1 MGHWIAAH
9 LSMGVSDMKKFL
21 INIAIFFAI
30 VAAVDFSLG
39 KAFYYLQAHVA
50 GGRTG
55 AEYYV
60 CEKAAEDIIIMGSS
74 RALHHY
80 VPEVVSEQTG
90 MSCFNAGQDGNGIV
104 MQYGRWKMILKH
116 HVPKILIY
124 DIEPVFDFSRDDKT
138 RYIDRLK
145 PFAGDGDVRE
155 YIAGLFPL
163 ERYKILSCMYRY
175 NYKFIEI
182 LSDCVR
188 RSEPHKGYIP
198 LYNHIRQELINKERN
213 PEKRKLGHID
223 EVKMKCLANLID
235 EARLKGVQ
243 VVLVSSPYWKGYN
256 DSDLGVIRQF
266 AEEKGVPFMDY
277 ADSEIRNNPDW
288 WADSMHLND
297 EGAHVFT
304 SDLCEKL
311 RDLI

>member
-1 MGHWIAAH
+1 
-9 LSMGVSDMKKFL
+9 MKKFL

-60 CEKAAEDIIIMGSS
+60 CEKAAEDILIMGSS

-104 MQYGRWKMILKH
+104 LQYGRWKMISKH
-116 HVPKILIY
+116 HVPKVLIY
-124 DIEPVFDFSRDDKT
+124 DIEPVFDFSEDDKT

-145 PFAGDGDVRE
+145 PFAGDKDVKE
-155 YIAGLFPL
+155 YVSGLFPM
-163 ERYKILSCMYRY
+163 ERYKLLSCMYCY

-182 LSDCVR
+182 MSDCAR
-188 RSEPHKGYIP
+188 HPENNNGYIP
-198 LYNHIRQELINKERN
+198 FYTHIRQDLIDKERSS
-213 PEKRKLGHID
+213 EKVVLGKID
-223 EVKMKCLANLID
+223 EVKLKCLVNLID
-235 EARLKGVQ
+235 EAKSMGVK

-256 DSDLGVIRQF
+256 DYNLEVIRQL
-266 AEEKGVPFMDY
+266 AEDKGVVFLDY

-288 WADSMHLND
+288 FADSMHLND
-297 EGAHVFT
+297 DGAQVFT
-304 SDLCEKL
+304 ADVTEK
-311 RDLI
+311 IKQICGF